1 MFLDNQIN
9 KHFYFYFFLLFFLIG
24 GSMSFSLHAQKMT
37 RVYGK
42 VLDAQTQE
50 PLPFVTIHFVGKN
63 IGTTTDYNGEYEIE
77 TQWASDHLSA
87 SYLGYKEQIKPIVK
101 GKSQRIDFHL
111 KSDTRLDEVVIKV
124 KEKYRNKNN
133 PAVELIKKVVK
144 NKDKNRK
151 EHLNYYQFDKHKKIE
166 FDLSNIT
173 EKFRKKKMFK
183 KLQFVFKYV
192 DTAKINGKPY
202 LPMFLEETLSTEYYR
217 KNPKDHKEI
226 IKAHKMTGFHDYIN
240 EQGVGFITDYLY
252 NDIDIY
258 DGTVMLLSNQFV
270 SPISKIA
277 PVVYKFHIIDTL
289 NVNGYDCIQLG
300 FHPRNKQDFAFKGN
314 IYITNDDRY
323 AVIKVDMRVSH
334 DINLNFVNDLQI
346 IQEFAYIDNT
356 AWMITRDDIVI
367 DFSFGKKRT
376 GMFGRKKLRYD
387 HFVLNKPIPDKIF
400 KGIEE
405 KEELA
410 ESMSRDENY
419 WKQHR
424 IAQLSHQEE
433 NIYEMVKTV
442 KTIPAFRRTMNII
455 MLVTVGY
462 WNAGNFDI
470 GPVNSFYSFNDVEGF
485 RLRLGGKTSDKF
497 SKTKRIEGYG
507 VYATKDKRF
516 KFSLKSTFSL
526 SKRPLRRMPKH
537 TLSLMVQ
544 RETNF
549 PGMQMQFINEDNFL
563 LSFKRGEADKILY
576 YDMAEIEHHKDWG
589 SGFSTIIGF
598 KYMVQEPG
606 GNWQFNFT
614 DHVMDHITSS
624 EIITTFRFAP
634 NEKFYEGVDYTVPI
648 ITKYP
653 IFQLTYIQSLK
664 GVLGSDYEYSKLK
677 FNFFKRFY
685 LGPVGFTN
693 FETEAGKVFGKGV
706 PYTNLFIHRANQTYS
721 YQLRSYNLMNFL
733 EFVSDEYVALHFEHH
748 FNGFLFN
755 RIPLLKRLKWRAIV
769 SGKGI
774 FGRLT
779 DDNNPNV
786 TSGLMQ
792 YTADI
797 HGNQATFSLGSEPYA
812 EASVGVGN
820 IFKFFRI
827 DLVKRINYLDL
838 PNVSEY
844 GVRAR
849 FKFDF

>member
-1 MFLDNQIN
+1 MFLNN
-9 KHFYFYFFLLFFLIG
+9 TYKRFFFILLLIFG
-24 GSMSFSLHAQKMT
+24 GFSGMKAQKMT

-42 VLDAQTQE
+42 VIDAQTKE
-50 PLPFVTIHFVGKN
+50 PLPFVNVYFVGKN

-77 TQWASDHLSA
+77 TQWASNKLAA
-87 SYLGYKEQIKPIVK
+87 SYLGYKDLYKPVIKA
-101 GKSQRIDFHL
+101 KSQRIDFYL
-111 KSDTRLDEVVIKV
+111 QPDNRLDEVVISV

-144 NKDKNRK
+144 NKNNNRK
-151 EHLNYYQFDKHKKIE
+151 EHLNYYQYDKHKKVE

-173 EKFRKKKMFK
+173 ESFRKKKIFK
-183 KLQFVFKYV
+183 DLQFIFQYV

-202 LPMFLEETLSTEYYR
+202 LPVFLEETLSTEYYR
-217 KNPKDHKEI
+217 KNPEDRKEI

-258 DGTVMLLSNQFV
+258 NGTVFLLSNQFV

-289 NVNGYDCIQLG
+289 DVNGHDCIQLA
-300 FHPRNKQDFAFKGN
+300 FQPRNKQDFAFKGN
-314 IYITNDDRY
+314 LFITNDDRY

-346 IQEFAYIDNT
+346 VQEFEYIDNK
-356 AWMITRDDIVI
+356 AWMITHDNIVI
-367 DFSFGKKRT
+367 DFSFGKRRT
-376 GMFGRKKLRYD
+376 GMFARKKVTYD
-387 HFVLNKPIPDKIF
+387 HFELDKPIPDKIF
-400 KGIEE
+400 DGVDKKI
-405 KEELA
+405 ELA
-410 ESMSRDENY
+410 ESMTRDETY
-419 WKQHR
+419 WQQHR
-424 IAQLSHQEE
+424 LDQLTAQEQH
-433 NIYEMVKTV
+433 IYQMVDTI
-442 KTIPAFRRTMNII
+442 KTIPSFRRTMNII

-462 WNAGNFDI
+462 WNAGNIDI

-485 RLRLGGKTSDKF
+485 RLRFGGKTSEKF
-497 SKTKRIEGYG
+497 SKTKRIEGYA
-507 VYATKDKRF
+507 VYGFGDKRA
-516 KFSLKSTFSL
+516 KFSLKTTFSL
-526 SKRPLRRMPKH
+526 NKRPLRRVPKH
-537 TLSLMVQ
+537 TFSALIQ

-576 YDMAEIEHHKDWG
+576 YDMAKVEHEKDWG
-589 SGFSTIIGF
+589 SGFSTKLAL

-606 GNWQFNFT
+606 GNWQFAFD
-614 DHVMDHITSS
+614 DHVMENITSS
-624 EIITTFRFAP
+624 EIITTLRFAP
-634 NEKFYEGVDYTVPI
+634 NEKFYEGVDYTIPI

-653 IFQLTYIQSLK
+653 IFQLTYLQSFK
-664 GVLGSDYEYSKLK
+664 GFLGSDYEYAKLK

-685 LGPVGFTN
+685 FGPAGFMN
-693 FETEAGKVFGKGV
+693 FEVETGKVFGKNI

-733 EFVSDEYVALHFEHH
+733 EFVSDEYVSLHFEHH

-774 FGRLT
+774 FGNLT
-779 DDNNPNV
+779 DDNNPEV
-786 TSGLMQ
+786 TPGLMLFTKDVNGVSTT
-792 YTADI
+792 YT
-797 HGNQATFSLGSEPYA
+797 LGSKPYA

-820 IFKFFRI
+820 ILKFFRV

-849 FKFDF
+849 FKLDF

>member
-1 MFLDNQIN
+1 MFLSRGIKKNTTVYIR
-9 KHFYFYFFLLFFLIG
+9 FIVLLTMML
-24 GSMSFSLHAQKMT
+24 SVNVSAQKMT

-42 VLDAQTQE
+42 VVDAQTKE
-50 PLPFVTIHFVGKN
+50 PLPFVTIFFVGKN
-63 IGTTTDYNGEYEIE
+63 IGVTTDYNGEYEIE
-77 TQWASDHLSA
+77 TQWASNKLGA
-87 SYLGYKEQIKPIVK
+87 SYLGYKDAFKIIVK
-101 GKSQRIDFHL
+101 GKSQRVDFNL
-111 KSDTRLDEVVIKV
+111 QLDMRLDEVVIKV

-144 NKDKNRK
+144 NKDQNRK
-151 EHLNYYQFDKHKKIE
+151 EHLDYYQFDKHKKIE

-173 EKFRKKKMFK
+173 EKFRQKKIFK
-183 KLQFVFKYV
+183 KLQFVFQYV

-217 KNPKDHKEI
+217 KKPKDHKEI

-240 EQGVGFITDYLY
+240 EQGVGFLTDYLY

-258 DGTVMLLSNQFV
+258 NGTVMLLSNQFV
-270 SPISKIA
+270 SPISKMA
-277 PVVYKFHIIDTL
+277 PVLYKFHIIDTL
-289 NVNGYDCIQLG
+289 DVNGYDCIQLA
-300 FHPRNKQDFAFKGN
+300 FQPRNKQDFAFKGN
-314 IYITNDDRY
+314 LYITNDDRY

-346 IQEFAYIDNT
+346 IQEFAYIDNK

-376 GMFGRKKLRYD
+376 GMFGRKKVTYD
-387 HFVLNKPIPDKIF
+387 HFIIDKPIPDKVF
-400 KGIEE
+400 DGIEE
-405 KEELA
+405 KVELP
-410 ESMSRDENY
+410 ESMDRDENY

-424 IAQLSHQEE
+424 ISQLSQQEA
-433 NIYEMVKTV
+433 NIYEMVETV

-455 MLVTVGY
+455 MLITVGY
-462 WNAGNFDI
+462 WNADKIDI

-485 RLRLGGKTSDKF
+485 RLRFGGKTSDKF
-497 SKTKRIEGYG
+497 SKTKRLDAYV
-507 VYATKDKRF
+507 VYATGDERF
-516 KFSLKSTFSL
+516 KFSLKGTFSL
-526 SKRPLRRMPKH
+526 NKRPLRRVPKH
-537 TLSLMVQ
+537 TLSFLVQ

-549 PGMQMQFINEDNFL
+549 PGMEMQFINEDNFL

-576 YDMAEIEHHKDWG
+576 YDMAKVEHHKDWG
-589 SGFSTIIGF
+589 SGFSTTLGL
-598 KYMVQEPG
+598 KHMVQEAG
-606 GNWQFNFT
+606 GNWQFQFE
-614 DHVMDHITSS
+614 DYVMDNITSS
-624 EIITTFRFAP
+624 EILTTFRFAP

-653 IFQLTYIQSLK
+653 IFQLTIAQSLK
-664 GVLGSDYEYSKLK
+664 GVLGSDYEYTKVK
-677 FNFFKRFY
+677 FDFFKRFY

-693 FETEAGKVFGKGV
+693 FETEAGKVFGKGI

-733 EFVSDEYVALHFEHH
+733 EFVSDEYVSLHFEHH

-755 RIPLLKRLKWRAIV
+755 RIPLLKRLKWRAII

-774 FGRLT
+774 FGNLT
-779 DDNNPNV
+779 DANNPTV
-786 TSGLMQ
+786 TDGLMQ
-792 YTADI
+792 YTADAN
-797 HGNQATFSLGSEPYA
+797 GEQATFSLGSDPYA
-812 EASVGVGN
+812 EASVGIGN
-820 IFKFFRI
+820 IFKFFRV

-844 GVRAR
+844 GIRAR

>member
-1 MFLDNQIN
+1 MFLNNTHKII
-9 KHFYFYFFLLFFLIG
+9 LLLGLVLI
-24 GSMSFSLHAQKMT
+24 SNIHIHAQKMT

-42 VLDAQTQE
+42 VIDAQTKE
-50 PLPFVTIHFVGKN
+50 PLPFVNVYFAEKN
-63 IGTTTDYNGEYEIE
+63 IGATTDYNGEYEIE
-77 TQWASDHLSA
+77 TQWASNKLVA
-87 SYLGYKEQIKPIVK
+87 SYLGYKDLYKAVVK
-101 GKSQRIDFHL
+101 GKSQRIDFYL
-111 KSDTRLDEVVIKV
+111 QPDNKLDEIVITV

-151 EHLNYYQFDKHKKIE
+151 EHLSYYQYDKHKKVE

-173 EKFRKKKMFK
+173 EKFRKKKVFK
-183 KLQFVFKYV
+183 DLQFIFQYV

-202 LPMFLEETLSTEYYR
+202 LPVFLEETLSTEYFR
-217 KNPKDHKEI
+217 KQPEDRKEI
-226 IKAHKMTGFHDYIN
+226 ILAHKMTGFHDYIN

-258 DGTVMLLSNQFV
+258 NGTVMLLSNQFV

-289 NVNGYDCIQLG
+289 NINGHNCIQLA
-300 FHPRNKQDFAFKGN
+300 FQPRNKQDFAFKGN
-314 IYITNDDRY
+314 LYITNDERY

-346 IQEFAYIDNT
+346 VQEFEYIDNK
-356 AWMITRDDIVI
+356 AWMITRDNIVI

-376 GMFGRKKLRYD
+376 GMFARKKLTYD
-387 HFVLNKPIPDKIF
+387 HFKLDQPIPDKIF
-400 KGIEE
+400 DGVEQ
-405 KEELA
+405 KEEVA
-410 ESMSRDENY
+410 ESMDRDENY
-419 WKQHR
+419 WQQHR
-424 IAQLSHQEE
+424 LDKLTQKEQ
-433 NIYEMVKTV
+433 NIYQMVETV
-442 KTIPAFRRTMNII
+442 KTIPSFRRTMNFI
-455 MLVTVGY
+455 MLLTVGY
-462 WNAGNFDI
+462 WNSGKIDI

-485 RLRLGGKTSDKF
+485 RLRFGGKTGEKF
-497 SKTKRIEGYG
+497 SKTKRIEGYV
-507 VYATKDKRF
+507 VYGFKDKKT
-516 KFSLKSTFSL
+516 KFSLKTTFSL
-526 SKRPLRRMPKH
+526 NQRPLRRVPKH
-537 TLSLMVQ
+537 TISAMVQ

-576 YDMAEIEHHKDWG
+576 YDMAKVEHHKDWG
-589 SGFSTIIGF
+589 SGFSTTLTI
-598 KYMVQEPG
+598 KYMQQQAG
-606 GNWQFNFT
+606 GNWQFAF
-614 DHVMDHITSS
+614 DDYIMKKITSS
-624 EIITTFRFAP
+624 EIITTLRFAP

-653 IFQLTYIQSLK
+653 IFQLTYLQSVK
-664 GVLGSDYEYSKLK
+664 GFLGSDYKYAKIK

-685 LGPVGFTN
+685 FGPAGYLD
-693 FETEAGKVFGKGV
+693 FETEAGKVFGKNI

-733 EFVSDEYVALHFEHH
+733 EFVSDEYISLHAEHH

-755 RIPLLKRLKWRAIV
+755 RIPLLKHLKWRAIV

-774 FGRLT
+774 FGNLT
-779 DDNNPNV
+779 DANNPDI
-786 TSGLMQ
+786 TPGLMLF
-792 YTADI
+792 TKDI
-797 HGNQATFSLGSEPYA
+797 NDVSTTYALGNKPYA
-812 EASVGVGN
+812 EASVGIGN
-820 IFKFFRI
+820 IFKFFRV

-849 FKFDF
+849 FKLDF

>member
-1 MFLDNQIN
+1 MFLHNTH
-9 KHFYFYFFLLFFLIG
+9 KHYFIILFFLLGLSG
-24 GSMSFSLHAQKMT
+24 LHAQKLT

-42 VLDAQTQE
+42 VLDAQTKE
-50 PLPFVTIHFVGKN
+50 PLPFVNVYFVGKN

-77 TQWASDHLSA
+77 TQWASSKLAA
-87 SYLGYKEQIKPIVK
+87 SYLGYKDLYKPVIT
-101 GKSQRIDFHL
+101 GKSQRLDFL
-111 KSDTRLDEVVIKV
+111 LQPDMQLDEVVISV

-144 NKDKNRK
+144 NKDENRK
-151 EHLNYYQFDKHKKIE
+151 EHLHYYQYDKHKKVE

-173 EKFRKKKMFK
+173 EKFRKKKMFR
-183 KLQFVFKYV
+183 KLQFVFQYV

-202 LPMFLEETLSTEYYR
+202 LPVFLEETLSTEYFR
-217 KNPKDHKEI
+217 KEPKDRKEI
-226 IKAHKMTGFHDYIN
+226 VKAHKMTGFHDYIN

-258 DGTVMLLSNQFV
+258 NGTVMLLSNQFV

-289 NVNGYDCIQLG
+289 DVKGYDCIQLA
-300 FHPRNKQDFAFKGN
+300 FQPRNKQDFAFKGN
-314 IYITNDDRY
+314 LYVTNDDRN

-356 AWMITRDDIVI
+356 AWMLTRDDIVI
-367 DFSFGKKRT
+367 DFSFGKRRT
-376 GMFGRKKLRYD
+376 GMFGRKKVTYD
-387 HFVLNKPIPDKIF
+387 HFKLNQPIPDDIF
-400 KGIEE
+400 NGAEE

-410 ESMSRDENY
+410 ESMERDEEY
-419 WKQHR
+419 WQQHR
-424 IAQLSHQEE
+424 LAGLTKQEA
-433 NIYEMVKTV
+433 NIYKMVETV
-442 KTIPAFRRTMNII
+442 KTIPAFRRTMNVI
-455 MLVTVGY
+455 MLLTVGY
-462 WNAGNFDI
+462 WNAGKIDV

-485 RLRLGGKTSDKF
+485 RLRFGGKTSDKF
-497 SKTKRIEGYG
+497 SKTKQIEAYA
-507 VYATKDKRF
+507 VYATKDERMKYSI
-516 KFSLKSTFSL
+516 KGTFSL
-526 SKRPLRRMPKH
+526 NKRPLRQVPKH
-537 TLSLMVQ
+537 TFSVMYQ

-549 PGMQMQFINEDNFL
+549 PGMEMQFINEDNFL

-576 YDMAEIEHHKDWG
+576 YDMAKVAYYKDWG
-589 SGFSTIIGF
+589 SGFSTNLAL

-606 GNWQFNFT
+606 GNWQFRF
-614 DHVMDHITSS
+614 DDVIKKDITSS
-624 EIITTFRFAP
+624 EIITTLRFAP

-653 IFQLTYIQSLK
+653 IFQLTYVQSLK

-693 FETEAGKVFGKGV
+693 FEVEAGKVFGEGV
-706 PYTNLFIHRANQTYS
+706 PYTNLFIPRANQTYS

-733 EFVSDEYVALHFEHH
+733 EFVSDEYASLHFEHH

-755 RIPLLKRLKWRAIV
+755 RIPLLKRLKWRAII
-769 SGKGI
+769 SGKGM

-779 DDNNPNV
+779 DENNPEIAA
-786 TSGLMQ
+786 GLMQ
-792 YTADI
+792 FTKDINGVSTTYTFGD
-797 HGNQATFSLGSEPYA
+797 NPYA

-820 IFKFFRI
+820 IFKFFRV

-844 GVRAR
+844 GIRAR
-849 FKFDF
+849 FKLDF

>member
-1 MFLDNQIN
+1 MFLHNRN
-9 KHFYFYFFLLFFLIG
+9 KYLLSAFFLLVAVFGIQ
-24 GSMSFSLHAQKMT
+24 AQKMT

-42 VLDAQTQE
+42 VLDAHTKE
-50 PLPFVTIHFVGKN
+50 PLPFVNVYFVGKN

-77 TQWASDHLSA
+77 TQWGSSKLAA
-87 SYLGYKEQIKPIVK
+87 SYLGYKELYKPVIT
-101 GKSQRIDFHL
+101 GKSQRLDFL
-111 KSDTRLDEVVIKV
+111 LQPDTQLDEVVISV

-144 NKDKNRK
+144 NKDNNRK
-151 EHLNYYQFDKHKKIE
+151 EHLAYYQYDKHKKIE

-183 KLQFVFKYV
+183 KLQFIFQYV
-192 DTAKINGKPY
+192 DTAQINGKPY
-202 LPMFLEETLSTEYYR
+202 LPMFLEETLSTEYFR
-217 KNPKDHKEI
+217 KEPKDRKEI

-258 DGTVMLLSNQFV
+258 NGTVMLLSNQFV
-270 SPISKIA
+270 SPISKMA

-289 NVNGYDCIQLG
+289 QVNGQNCIQLA
-300 FHPRNKQDFAFKGN
+300 FQPRNKQDFAFKGN
-314 IYITNDDRY
+314 LYITDDDRY

-334 DINLNFVNDLQI
+334 NINLNFVNDLQI
-346 IQEFAYIDNT
+346 VQEFAYIDNK
-356 AWMITRDDIVI
+356 AWMLTQDNIVI

-376 GMFGRKKLRYD
+376 GMFARKKVTYD
-387 HFVLNKPIPDKIF
+387 HFILDKPIPDKIF
-400 KGIEE
+400 NGIEQ

-410 ESMSRDENY
+410 ESMSRDETY
-419 WKQHR
+419 WQQHR
-424 IAQLSHQEE
+424 LSGLTRQEE
-433 NIYEMVKTV
+433 NIYHMVETV
-442 KTIPAFRRTMNII
+442 KTIPAFRRTMNMI
-455 MLVTVGY
+455 MLITVGY
-462 WNAGNFDI
+462 WNAGKIDV

-485 RLRLGGKTSDKF
+485 RLRFGGKTSDKF
-497 SKTKRIEGYG
+497 SKTKRIEGYI
-507 VYATKDKRF
+507 VYGFKDERA
-516 KFSLKSTFSL
+516 KFSLKTSFSL
-526 SKRPLRRMPKH
+526 NKRPLMRVPKH
-537 TLSLMVQ
+537 TISAMIQ

-576 YDMAEIEHHKDWG
+576 YDMAKVEHYKDWG
-589 SGFSTIIGF
+589 NGFSTRLAL
-598 KYMVQEPG
+598 KYMKQEAG
-606 GNWQFNFT
+606 GNWQFTFD
-614 DHVMDHITSS
+614 DHIMKDITSS
-624 EIITTFRFAP
+624 EIITTLRFAP

-653 IFQLTYIQSLK
+653 IFQLTYLQSVK
-664 GVLGSDYEYSKLK
+664 GFLGSDYEYSKLK

-685 LGPVGFTN
+685 FGPVGFTN
-693 FETEAGKVFGKGV
+693 FEVEAGKVFGKNI

-733 EFVSDEYVALHFEHH
+733 EFVSDEYTSINFEHH

-755 RIPLLKRLKWRAIV
+755 RIPLIKRLKWRAIV

-774 FGRLT
+774 FGHLT
-779 DDNNPNV
+779 DDNNPEV
-786 TSGLMQ
+786 TPGLMLFSKDINGVSST
-792 YTADI
+792 YTL
-797 HGNQATFSLGSEPYA
+797 GNDPYA
-812 EASVGVGN
+812 EASVGIGN
-820 IFKFFRI
+820 IFKFFRV

-844 GVRAR
+844 GIRAR
-849 FKFDF
+849 FKLDF